1 MSAAP
6 AGSLWLDPRTLATV
20 AEIRAALADLA
31 DALDG
36 PIERT
41 EAIQRLRQ
49 AADDL
54 SAPLLVVVV
63 GEFNAGKSALINA
76 LLEGP
81 FLAEGVTPTTAEV
94 QWLVYGAGGAGAE
107 ERVGGDVLLRPLPA
121 PRLAEMAI
129 IDTPGTNAVV
139 REHERLTREFVPRA
153 DIVLF
158 VTSADR
164 PFPESERDLLQLL
177 HHWRRRT
184 VIVINKIDLVQ
195 TAAQRDEIVRY
206 VERHAAEVLG
216 EAVDVLP
223 VSARRAREAQASG
236 AVDPDWR
243 AFDDWLRVHVAD
255 REGLRLKLA
264 SPLARA
270 ERIALESASD
280 VAARRA
286 VLNADNEMLA
296 AVGQDAAASG
306 RALRGDFAAR
316 LDTIEARIQG
326 VRERGEAFLDEH
338 MRIVHLR
345 ALMNREALKSAFD
358 AAVIGDTP
366 AQVATDINAHIDWLI
381 EQEETRWRALRGRLA
396 DVASS
401 EHLRALAGEA
411 GPGFASRRQA
421 LLASIGQ
428 QAATALAAFD
438 TDAESARLE
447 TTVREALAHT
457 ALLEVGAVGLGLA
470 ITALTAFD
478 ATGIAAGTALGVL
491 GLAVLPY
498 RRRRAAE
505 LMRERLAELRADLR
519 TRLTATF
526 EAEVAAFDARMSDL
540 LAPYQTFVDA
550 EIERL
555 EATAGRLAALRV
567 RLASL
572 ERQVAAM

>member
-1 MSAAP
+1 MRPTP

-31 DALDG
+31 DVLDG
-36 PIERT
+36 PIERAD
-41 EAIQRLRQ
+41 AIHRLRQ

-54 SAPLLVVVV
+54 AAPLLVVVV

-81 FLAEGVTPTTAEV
+81 YLTEGVTPTTAEV
-94 QWLVYGAGGAGAE
+94 QWLVYSDNAGAAE
-107 ERVGGDVLLRPLPA
+107 SRIDGDVLLRPLEA

-153 DIVLF
+153 DLVLF

-164 PFPESERDLLQLL
+164 PFPESERDLLLLL

-184 VIVINKIDLVQ
+184 VIVVNKIDLVE
-195 TAAQRDEIVRY
+195 TTEQRQEIVQY
-206 VERHAAEVLG
+206 VEHHAAAVLG
-216 EAVDVLP
+216 APVDVLA
-223 VSARRAREAQASG
+223 VSARRARAAQAAGS
-236 AVDPDWR
+236 VDADWR
-243 AFDDWLRVHVAD
+243 LLDDWLREHVAD

-270 ERIALESASD
+270 ARIALESASD
-280 VAARRA
+280 VASRRA
-286 VLNADNEMLA
+286 VLNADGEVLA
-296 AVGQDAAASG
+296 AIGREAATSG
-306 RALRGDFAAR
+306 RALKSDFASR
-316 LDTIEARIQG
+316 LDTIDARIQG

-338 MRIVHLR
+338 MRLVHLR

-358 AAVIGDTP
+358 AEVIGDTP
-366 AQVATDINAHIDWLI
+366 VHVATDINAHIDWLI
-381 EQEETRWRALRGRLA
+381 EQEETRWRSVRSRLA
-396 DVASS
+396 EVARS
-401 EHLRALAGEA
+401 EPLQTLAGEG

-438 TDAESARLE
+438 TDAESERLE
-447 TTVREALAHT
+447 SAVREALAHT

-498 RRRRAAE
+498 RRRRAAQ
-505 LMRERLAELRADLR
+505 LMRERLADLRADLR
-519 TRLTATF
+519 TRLSETF
-526 EAEVAAFDARMSDL
+526 DAEVAAFDARMNDL
-540 LAPYQTFVDA
+540 LGPYQSFVDT
-550 EIERL
+550 EIEWL
-555 EATAGRLAALRV
+555 VATAGRLDELRA
-567 RLASL
+567 RLTGL
-572 ERQVAAM
+572 EERVATM